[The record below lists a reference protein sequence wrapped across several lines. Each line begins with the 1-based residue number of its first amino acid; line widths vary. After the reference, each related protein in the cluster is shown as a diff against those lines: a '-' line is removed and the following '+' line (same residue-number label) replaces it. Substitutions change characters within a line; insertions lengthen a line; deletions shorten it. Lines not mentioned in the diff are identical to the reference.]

1 MHAARADKSQVDH
14 TISRRCAADGARRAR
29 AQGEPATANF
39 RIAVVIDGAG
49 GGSLLVVVDG
59 VRCRL
64 NFKTANI
71 VVGTTEAERKLV
83 KVFDLIGS
91 SPSSC

>member
-1 MHAARADKSQVDH
+1 MAEA
-14 TISRRCAADGARRAR
+14 
-29 AQGEPATANF
+29 
-39 RIAVVIDGAG
+39 
-49 GGSLLVVVDG
+49 SLLVVVDG